1 MTRSK
6 IELGLIGIMVMLVIT
21 LLMMTLHIS
30 SYGGVELALYISFV
44 VGLFF
49 EIDNISK
56 ENDINIETI
65 YYYLFIGSIISYLI
79 IKLIT

>member
-6 IELGLIGIMVMLVIT
+6 IELGLIGIMLMLVIT
-21 LLMMTLHIS
+21 LLMITLHIS
-30 SYGGVELALYISFV
+30 SYRGVELALCISFV

-56 ENDINIETI
+56 ENDINAETI

-79 IKLIT
+79 IKLIP

>member
-21 LLMMTLHIS
+21 LLMMRLHIS
-30 SYGGVELALYISFV
+30 SYGGVELALCISFV

-56 ENDINIETI
+56 ENDINTETI